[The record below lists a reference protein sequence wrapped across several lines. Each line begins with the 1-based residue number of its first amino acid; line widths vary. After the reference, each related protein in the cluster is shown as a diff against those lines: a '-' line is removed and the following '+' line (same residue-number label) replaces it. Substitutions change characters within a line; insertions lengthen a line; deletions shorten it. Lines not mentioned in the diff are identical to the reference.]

1 MKPKIVLNRSDLYII
16 RAALDL
22 GKQAGQFLWVGGQCI
37 PGSTRVPR
45 GVKIFLKESD
55 KVLRMVDHLLNS
67 GVGEWEIKKNI
78 DE

>member
-1 MKPKIVLNRSDLYII
+1 MHKFVLNRSDLYTI

-22 GKQAGQFLWVGGQCI
+22 GKQTGQFLLAGGRCI

-45 GVKIFLKESD
+45 GVKTFLKESD
-55 KVLRMVDHLLNS
+55 IVMRMVDHLLNS
-67 GVGEWEIKKNI
+67 GIEEWEIKKHI